1 MRILFI
7 THYSSLYGANRSL
20 LLLLEG
26 LKENNFTPLV
36 FVPDKGSLIDE
47 LKKRSIAYRKIKFW
61 AWMGVS
67 SKLFFIKA
75 VMRFVL
81 NVLTL
86 PILLFYSKKFK
97 PSVIYSN
104 SSVVPVG
111 IYLSI
116 ILKIPHIWHIR
127 ELGKPD
133 YNLDYDFGRKYFYY
147 FMRKSKA
154 IISISEY
161 VKQNVFIGEWNNISV
176 VANGVYSDDVVKTIS
191 AKKDKPDN
199 QPFTFLIMSVIHPSK
214 GIEDAIKALKII
226 KQDFNNIKLVI
237 CGGVEDKQYQ
247 KYLNDL
253 TIKLDLTEEISFMGF
268 VDKPIE
274 MYKTANAV
282 LVCSRYEAWG
292 RVAAEAMISEV
303 PVIGYNSGGTKEIII
318 NKFNGLLYNNVEE
331 LSVCMKTVIVDKKLV
346 EEIKYQAK
354 NYALQNF
361 SAKETS
367 DKIIK
372 IITEAAN

>member
-1 MRILFI
+1 
-7 THYSSLYGANRSL
+7 
-20 LLLLEG
+20 
-26 LKENNFTPLV
+26 
-36 FVPDKGSLIDE
+36 
-47 LKKRSIAYRKIKFW
+47 
-61 AWMGVS
+61 
-67 SKLFFIKA
+67 
-75 VMRFVL
+75 MRFIL
-81 NVLTL
+81 NLLTL
-86 PILLFYSKKFK
+86 PILLFYTKNFN

-104 SSVVPVG
+104 SSITPVG

-127 ELGKPD
+127 ELGKAD

-161 VKQNVFIGEWNNISV
+161 VKQNVFIGEWKNVSV
-176 VANGVYSDDVVKTIS
+176 VANGVYSDDDIKTLSI
-191 AKKDKPDN
+191 KTEKPDN

-214 GIEDAIKALKII
+214 GIEDAIEALKII

-237 CGGVEDKQYQ
+237 CGGVEDKQYR

-253 TIKLDLTEEISFMGF
+253 IIKLDLTEEVSFMGF

-274 MYKTANAV
+274 MYKTADAV
-282 LVCSRYEAWG
+282 LVCSRHEAWG

-318 NKFNGLLYNNVEE
+318 DKYNGLLYNNIEE
-331 LSVCMKTVIVDKKLV
+331 LSVCMKAVMLDKKLV
-346 EEIKYQAK
+346 EEIKYQARK
-354 NYALQNF
+354 FALQNF

-367 DKIIK
+367 AKILK